1 LTKSCMGRRE
11 SLIHIHLCIMWPIT
25 TTSVISILLL
35 HEYCLFQNPEQ
46 GSIIFLIFRTQK
58 LLKQGYVAP
67 MLTSSLQ
74 KVYIRHHNLVWLT
87 EIATIDLLLFASM
100 FSYLYHCQDFYQ
112 TWLYLW
118 VTRRVSYKKQELLTL
133 RKHMRSPS
141 IFWWG
146 LSCSSV

>member
-1 LTKSCMGRRE
+1 MGRRE
-11 SLIHIHLCIMWPIT
+11 SLIHIHLGIMWPIT

-35 HEYCLFQNPEQ
+35 HEYCLFQNPDQ

-100 FSYLYHCQDFYQ
+100 FSYLYHCQYFYQ
-112 TWLYLW
+112 T
-118 VTRRVSYKKQELLTL
+118 
-133 RKHMRSPS
+133 
-141 IFWWG
+141 
-146 LSCSSV
+146 